1 MANLRTGST
10 GGALATVLI
19 AIVVIWLVLKL
30 LGVALKLAGLL
41 ILVGL
46 GAFAFLAIKKR
57 IGGPGGNA

>member
-1 MANLRTGST
+1 MADLKGRSA

-30 LGVALKLAGLL
+30 LGVALKLVGLL

-46 GAFAFLAIKKR
+46 GAAAYVAITRR
-57 IGGPGGNA
+57 IGGPDRRA